1 MGFRLYV
8 NDELSCGKLYRYNC
22 VVKHLYSIDYLIS
35 IGAFDEWVEPP
46 YEVPSYDYMVD
57 YFCYIQATDDIYLN
71 PDEYRRFILLYTSD
85 QIEEYNTDFGNDLN
99 AICEILNE
107 RLSVKPNKNG
117 KIKLCWE

>member
-8 NDELSCGKLYRYNC
+8 NDELSCGKLYGYNC

-35 IGAFDEWVEPP
+35 IGVFDKWVVPP

-85 QIEEYNTDFGNDLN
+85 QIEEYGTDLETMH
-99 AICEILNE
+99 EILNE
-107 RLSVKPNKNG
+107 RLSAIPDKNG